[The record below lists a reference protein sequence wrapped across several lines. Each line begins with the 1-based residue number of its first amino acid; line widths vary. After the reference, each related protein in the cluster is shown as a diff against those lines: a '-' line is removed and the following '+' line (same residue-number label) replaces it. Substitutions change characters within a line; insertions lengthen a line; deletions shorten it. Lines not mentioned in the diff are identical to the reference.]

1 MKIVVDTNI
10 VFSAVLNSNA
20 RIAQILLSPK
30 KRARFYSTNQLLSEL
45 QKHQTKLKNI
55 AGYGDEDIARII
67 SIVTKHIQFIDVRL
81 ISEKSYATALVL
93 TRDVDIDD
101 TEFVALT
108 EHLKGKLWTGDK
120 VLLNHLAK
128 RGWNRAINTAQLLAI
143 LK

>member
-55 AGYGDEDIARII
+55 AGYGDEDLARII

-93 TRDVDIDD
+93 TRDVVIDD

-108 EHLKGKLWTGDK
+108 EHLRVNCGRVIRFCLTIWRNVVGT
-120 VLLNHLAK
+120 VLLTQHNCW
-128 RGWNRAINTAQLLAI
+128 RS
-143 LK
+143 